1 MIYRHD
7 TMEQNA
13 VLQTAALMCAAART
27 APKTHGTDR
36 IQTLVLTGEEK
47 DALAQRMGE
56 IAERGLGDRVET
68 WYGRDAANV
77 RAAQAVVL
85 IGAGKK
91 PVGLPACGFCGFGDC
106 GGCKKAGAT
115 CAFAY
120 VDLGIAADSAA
131 LAAVDSRA
139 DNRIMFSIGRAA
151 EELDLLPGCLCLGIP
166 VSVSGKSVFFDRSAA
181 FK

>member
-13 VLQTAALMCAAART
+13 VLQTAAAMCAAART
-27 APKTHGTDR
+27 APKTHGMDR
-36 IQTLVLTGEEK
+36 IHTLVLTGEDK
-47 DALAQRMGE
+47 DALAQKLRE
-56 IAERGLGDRVET
+56 IADRGLGDRVET

-77 RAAQAVVL
+77 RSAQAVVL
-85 IGAGKK
+85 IGAGRK

-106 GGCKKAGAT
+106 GGCKQAGAA

-131 LAAVDSRA
+131 LAAADSRV
-139 DNRIMFSIGRAA
+139 DNRIMFSIGKAA
-151 EELDLLPGCLCLGIP
+151 EEMDLLPGCLCLGIP
-166 VSVSGKSVFFDRSAA
+166 ISVSGKSVFFDRAAA

>member
-1 MIYRHD
+1 MIYRSD

-13 VLQTAALMCAAART
+13 VLQTAAAMCAAART

-36 IQTLVLTGEEK
+36 IHTLVLTGEEK
-47 DALAQRMGE
+47 DALAQKMRE
-56 IAERGLGDRVET
+56 IADRGLGERTSV

-91 PVGLPACGFCGFGDC
+91 PVGLPSCGFCGFGDC
-106 GGCKKAGAT
+106 GGCKKAGGT

-120 VDLGIAADSAA
+120 VDLGVAADSAA
-131 LAAVDSRA
+131 LAAADSRVDS
-139 DNRIMFSIGRAA
+139 RIMFSIGKAA
-151 EELDLLPGCLCLGIP
+151 EEIAYVSDCLWLGIP
-166 VSVSGKSVFFDRSAA
+166 ISVSGKSVFFDRATA